1 MGQEGSKK
9 CPLSWSPAQNQRSG
23 RRGNVVICIF
33 KRQGFR
39 LPDWD
44 HSRIGFAGNDRHG
57 AFMMVSRPR
66 RADRACTL
74 CPCPERPCCRHAAE
88 QRDELA
94 PLQLAARNLLL
105 DRANAAIAASRIG
118 SPAMGRWRLGGLGG
132 GGCGGRPGGGV
143 GGYGRTTRFR
153 SQRRGCGLTH
163 SETRRW
169 PARPDLNRRKRSGRI
184 PGSGQWQHGGRVI

>member
-9 CPLSWSPAQNQRSG
+9 CPLSWSPAQNPRSG
-23 RRGNVVICIF
+23 RRGNVVISIF
-33 KRQGFR
+33 KRQRFR
-39 LPDWD
+39 LLDRD

-94 PLQLAARNLLL
+94 PLQLAARHLLL
-105 DRANAAIAASRIG
+105 DRANAAIAASRG
-118 SPAMGRWRLGGLGG
+118 LGGLGG
-132 GGCGGRPGGGV
+132 GGFGGLDGSMGQPIAVMAAPAAALADTVERRDSVLSAGGWAHAF
-143 GGYGRTTRFR
+143 GRDPPLA
-153 SQRRGCGLTH
+153 G
-163 SETRRW
+163 
-169 PARPDLNRRKRSGRI
+169 PA
-184 PGSGQWQHGGRVI
+184 